1 MNTLRAME
9 VFDAVATNEGFAA
22 AARALNISTT
32 AVSRYVQEFE
42 DWVGAEVFRRTTRR
56 ISLTEAGN
64 SVLPACRQILA
75 EVAAIPIDRQSETSP
90 RGSVRITAPVFIAR
104 RVLGPLATP
113 FLNNYPDVELDVVAL
128 DRGVDLVK
136 EGFDLSIRIG
146 ALADSTLI
154 SRKLRAI
161 ELVLVASPDY
171 LVRRGSPQCVKDLQ
185 DHNCIIDTVPGY
197 RDRWPVRDESSK
209 RDIRVTGNVTANNG
223 EIAELLALSGAGIA
237 LLPDFFVVEN
247 LRDGRLVR
255 LLEDAQSPEFGMY
268 LLYPQTRHL
277 PTQVRAFIDF
287 LVGHV
292 AQIDVLYNP

>member
-1 MNTLRAME
+1 MNILRAME

-22 AARALNISTT
+22 AARALKISTT

-42 DWVGAEVFRRTTRR
+42 DWVGAEVFRRTTRK

-64 SVLPACRQILA
+64 SMLPACRQVLA

-90 RGSVRITAPVFIAR
+90 KGSVRITAPVFIAR
-104 RVLGPLATP
+104 RVLGSLATP
-113 FLNNYPDVELDVVAL
+113 FLNNYPEVELDVVAL

-146 ALADSTLI
+146 RLADSTLI
-154 SRKLRAI
+154 SRKLRDI
-161 ELVLVASPDY
+161 ELVLVASPAY
-171 LVRRGSPQCVKDLQ
+171 LDRRGSPQCVKDLQ

-197 RDRWPVRDESSK
+197 RDRWPIKDESSK
-209 RDIRVTGNVTANNG
+209 RGVRITGNVTANNG

-247 LRDGRLVR
+247 VRAGRLVR
-255 LLEDAQSPEFGMY
+255 LLQGADSPALGMY

-292 AQIDVLYNP
+292 AQIDVLYKS

>member
-1 MNTLRAME
+1 MNTLKAME
-9 VFDAVATNEGFAA
+9 VFDAVATNEGFAP
-22 AARALNISTT
+22 AARTLNISTT

-42 DWVGAEVFRRTTRR
+42 DWVGAEVFRRTTRK
-56 ISLTEAGN
+56 ISLTEAG
-64 SVLPACRQILA
+64 SSILPDCRQILA
-75 EVAAIPIDRQSETSP
+75 DVAAIPIDQQGETAP
-90 RGSVRITAPVFIAR
+90 RGSVRITAPVFIAK

-154 SRKLRAI
+154 SRKLRDI

-171 LVRRGSPQCVKDLQ
+171 LDRRGSPQCVKDLQ

-209 RDIRVTGNVTANNG
+209 RDIRITGNVTANSG
-223 EIAELLALSGAGIA
+223 ELAELLALSGAGIA

-247 LRDGRLVR
+247 VRNGRLVR
-255 LLEDAQSPEFGMY
+255 ILQHAESPELGMY
-268 LLYPQTRHL
+268 LLYPPTRHL

-292 AQIDVLYNP
+292 AQIEALYYP

>member
-9 VFDAVATNEGFAA
+9 VFDAVATYEGFAP

-32 AVSRYVQEFE
+32 AVSRYVREFE

-64 SVLPACRQILA
+64 SMLPACRQILA
-75 EVAAIPIDRQSETSP
+75 EVAAIPIDEQSKTSP
-90 RGSVRITAPVFIAR
+90 KGSVRITAPVFIAS

-113 FLNNYPDVELDVVAL
+113 FLNNYPEVELDVVAL

-146 ALADSTLI
+146 TLADSTLI
-154 SRKLRAI
+154 SRKLRNI

-171 LVRRGSPQCVKDLQ
+171 LDRRGSPLCVKDLQ
-185 DHNCIIDTVPGY
+185 DHNCIVDTVPGY
-197 RDRWPVRDESSK
+197 RDRWPVKDESSK
-209 RDIRVTGNVTANNG
+209 RDVRITGNVAANNG

-237 LLPDFFVVEN
+237 LLPDFFVVKS

-255 LLEDAQSPEFGMY
+255 LLEDAESPEFGMY

-277 PTQVRAFIDF
+277 PSQVRVFIDF
-287 LVGHV
+287 LVEHV

>member
-9 VFDAVATNEGFAA
+9 VFDAVATNKGFAP

-42 DWVGAEVFRRTTRR
+42 DWVGAEVFRRTTRK

-64 SVLPACRQILA
+64 SILPVCRRILTD
-75 EVAAIPIDRQSETSP
+75 VAAIPINGQSETSP

-104 RVLGPLATP
+104 RVLGPLVTP

-146 ALADSTLI
+146 ALGDSTLV
-154 SRKLRAI
+154 SRKLRDI

-171 LVRRGSPQCVKDLQ
+171 LDRRGSPQCVKDLK

-197 RDRWPVRDESSK
+197 RDRWPIKDESSK
-209 RDIRVTGNVTANNG
+209 RDVRITGNVTANNG

-247 LRDGRLVR
+247 VRDGRLVR
-255 LLEDAQSPEFGMY
+255 LLQHAESPELGMY

-287 LVGHV
+287 LVGHI
-292 AQIDVLYNP
+292 AQIEALYRP

>member
-1 MNTLRAME
+1 MQ
-9 VFDAVATNEGFAA
+9 VFDAVATNEGFAP

-42 DWVGAEVFRRTTRR
+42 DWVGAEVFRRTTRK
-56 ISLTEAGN
+56 ISLTEAGT
-64 SVLPACRQILA
+64 SMLPACRQILA
-75 EVAAIPIDRQSETSP
+75 EVAAIPIDGQSEISP

-128 DRGVDLVK
+128 DRGVDMVK

-154 SRKLRAI
+154 SRKLRDI
-161 ELVLVASPDY
+161 ELVIVASPSY
-171 LVRRGSPQCVKDLQ
+171 LDRHGSPQCVKDLQ
-185 DHNCIIDTVPGY
+185 DHNCIIDTVPSY
-197 RDRWPVRDESSK
+197 RDRWPVKDESSK
-209 RDIRVTGNVTANNG
+209 RDIRITGNVTANNG

-237 LLPDFFVVEN
+237 LLPDFFVVESV
-247 LRDGRLVR
+247 RDGRLVR
-255 LLEDAQSPEFGMY
+255 LLQHAESPELGMY

-287 LVGHV
+287 LVGHIS
-292 AQIDVLYNP
+292 QIEALYSP